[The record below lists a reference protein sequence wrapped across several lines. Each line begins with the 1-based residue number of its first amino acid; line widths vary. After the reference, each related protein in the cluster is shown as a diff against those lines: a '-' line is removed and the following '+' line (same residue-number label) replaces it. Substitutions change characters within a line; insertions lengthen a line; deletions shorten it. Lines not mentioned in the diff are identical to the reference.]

1 MLLKDPKGSA
11 AAGPTLAIP
20 SIWRHPW
27 RVRTFLGHWF
37 ITAVALAVS
46 VRSVPGIYVGSW
58 GVLLVAAL
66 VLGLANALVR
76 PIVVILTLPITVIT
90 LGFFYLLV
98 NGAVFALAAA
108 LVPGFRVA
116 SFGSAV
122 VGALVV
128 SLVSF
133 LLSSLLAPRASD

>member
-11 AAGPTLAIP
+11 AAGPNLAIP
-20 SIWRHPW
+20 SIWRHSW

-46 VRSVPGIYVGSW
+46 VRLVPGIYVGSW